1 MNSKSQFSIIR
12 KKISNLI
19 QRKNKILFRL
29 IDGKPM
35 IYGFPY
41 KLFKKCGKPTCKCAS
56 GEKHGPYPALS
67 VCREGKQKIVM
78 VRKNDHLIIFEQAK
92 RSQQFQK
99 VVADIRKINTE
110 IDELLKQYKEMTTM
124 EYQ

>member
-1 MNSKSQFSIIR
+1 MNSKSKISIIR
-12 KKISNLI
+12 KKLSNLI
-19 QRKNKILFRL
+19 QRKNKLLFHL

-41 KLFKKCGKPTCKCAS
+41 KLFKTCGKPTCKCAR

-78 VRKNDHLIIFEQAK
+78 IRKEDHFIIFEQAK
-92 RSQQFQK
+92 RSQNFQK
-99 VVADIRKINTE
+99 IVADIRKINIE
-110 IDELLKQYKEMTTM
+110 IDELLKQYKESATR
-124 EYQ
+124 EYE